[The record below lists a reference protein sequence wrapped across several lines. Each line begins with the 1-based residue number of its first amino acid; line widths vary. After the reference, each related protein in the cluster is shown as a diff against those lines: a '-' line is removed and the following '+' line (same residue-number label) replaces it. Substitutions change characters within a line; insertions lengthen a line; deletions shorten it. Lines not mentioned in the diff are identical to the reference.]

1 MLKKFSTTANDITA
15 QNVNQA
21 LAGIKRVRNGA
32 RLYSICIV
40 PMAGAD
46 TTLIYDVVT
55 AFLGEPDKG
64 MKYKKDGDGNILLYF
79 GGLPADKKQ
88 RNSYKDE
95 LEKMIAAGNIIK
107 VDSADARICY
117 TRAGEKYVF
126 TEAQSLGSN
135 YGDTIK
141 NLLGGDGDNTL
152 TYAIIAIIALLL
164 VVLIIKKKKKK

>member
-1 MLKKFSTTANDITA
+1 MLKRFTTTANDITA

-32 RLYSICIV
+32 KLYSICIV

-64 MKYKKDGDGNILLYF
+64 MKYKKDGYGNILLYF

-95 LEKMIAAGNIIK
+95 LEKMIADGNIIK

-117 TRAGEKYVF
+117 TRSGEKYVF
-126 TEAQSLGSN
+126 AEAQSLGSN

-141 NLLGGDGDNTL
+141 NLLGGDSDNTMI
-152 TYAIIAIIALLL
+152 YVIAAVVILLI
-164 VVLIIKKKKKK
+164 VLLIKKKKSK